1 MVIIFE
7 IYYVFLYII
16 FCILVFKLFFNI
28 KFWLYNDRVLNIV
41 FWEKYFF
48 KMIVNLLLWINDVIV
63 IVVNKW
69 CYSYIVYVL

>member
-1 MVIIFE
+1 MFFCIIFF
-7 IYYVFLYII
+7 VFWFLI
-16 FCILVFKLFFNI
+16 LFFII